1 MFYDTHAHYD
11 DEAFDKDRDVL
22 LPELYRQ
29 GITLINDIGCDIPSS
44 QKAISIAEQYPFVY
58 AVVGA
63 WPGNTGDMTEAD
75 LETYGQLAQH
85 SKVVA
90 IGEIGLDYHYDDVP
104 RDIQKHWFDRQM
116 ALADRLGKP
125 VVIHEREAHGDGLEI
140 VRKWAD
146 QVPGVFHC
154 FSGSAEMAQEL
165 VRLGWYVSFTGVV
178 TFKNARR
185 ALEAI
190 AAVPMERIMIETDCP
205 YLAPVPYRRQAE
217 PFRLCAEGGR
227 ENCGNQGAFHRR
239 GSRHYH
245 GKRKTLFPDSHRKRR
260 ITMTKLD
267 LAKMIDHTLLKP
279 NATAQQIKT
288 LCDEAKEYHFCS
300 VCVNSGRAVLAK
312 ECLSGSDVKLCVVVG
327 FPLGCTVVKAA
338 EAGAMTALGADEI
351 DMVLDVALPKT
362 GIGTL

>member
-104 RDIQKHWFDRQM
+104 HGIQKHWFDRQM

-146 QVPGVFHC
+146 KVSGVFHC
-154 FSGSAEMAQEL
+154 FSGSAEMAQEIL
-165 VRLGWYVSFTGVV
+165 KLGMYIGFTGVV
-178 TFKNARR
+178 TFKNAKK
-185 ALEAI
+185 AVKAA
-190 AAVPMERIMIETDCP
+190 AAVPMDRLLIETDCP
-205 YLAPVPYRRQAE
+205 YMAPEPTRGVRCDSSMLVHTGRKLAEIKGVDLQGL
-217 PFRLCAEGGR
+217 F
-227 ENCGNQGAFHRR
+227 NQTHQNACE
-239 GSRHYH
+239 
-245 GKRKTLFPDSHRKRR
+245 LF
-260 ITMTKLD
+260 
-267 LAKMIDHTLLKP
+267 
-279 NATAQQIKT
+279 
-288 LCDEAKEYHFCS
+288 
-300 VCVNSGRAVLAK
+300 
-312 ECLSGSDVKLCVVVG
+312 
-327 FPLGCTVVKAA
+327 
-338 EAGAMTALGADEI
+338 
-351 DMVLDVALPKT
+351 
-362 GIGTL
+362 GISL

>member
-11 DEAFDKDRDVL
+11 DEAFDQDRDIL
-22 LPELYRQ
+22 LPELHRQ

-44 QKAISIAEQYPFVY
+44 KKAISIAAQYPFVY

-75 LETYGQLAQH
+75 LEIYGQLAQH
-85 SKVVA
+85 PKVVA

-104 RDIQKHWFDRQM
+104 RDIQQHWFDRQM
-116 ALADRLGKP
+116 DLADRLGKP
-125 VVIHEREAHGDGLEI
+125 VVVHEREAHGDGMEI

-146 QVPGVFHC
+146 KVPGVFHC

-205 YLAPVPYRRQAE
+205 YLAPVPYR
-217 PFRLCAEGGR
+217 
-227 ENCGNQGAFHRR
+227 
-239 GSRHYH
+239 
-245 GKRKTLFPDSHRKRR
+245 GKRNHSGYVPKVAEKIAEIKGLSTEEVAA
-260 ITMTKLD
+260 ITME
-267 LAKMIDHTLLKP
+267 
-279 NATAQQIKT
+279 N
-288 LCDEAKEYHFCS
+288 
-300 VCVNSGRAVLAK
+300 GRR
-312 ECLSGSDVKLCVVVG
+312 
-327 FPLGCTVVKAA
+327 FFRIPA
-338 EAGAMTALGADEI
+338 EKGE
-351 DMVLDVALPKT
+351 
-362 GIGTL
+362 